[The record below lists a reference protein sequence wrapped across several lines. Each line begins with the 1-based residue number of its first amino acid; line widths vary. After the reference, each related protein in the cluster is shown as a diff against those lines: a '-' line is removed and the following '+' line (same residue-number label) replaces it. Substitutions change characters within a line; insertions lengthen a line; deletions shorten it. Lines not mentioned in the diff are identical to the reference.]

1 MTTTHVQPA
10 MKARVERLDGFY
22 AIFAVLFAVFMF
34 LALLG
39 ALLQGDWRSLLPG
52 AEGARS
58 VWHGVKASVYT
69 VISQLS

>member
-1 MTTTHVQPA
+1 MTTTHVQTTTKP
-10 MKARVERLDGFY
+10 RVERLDGFH
-22 AIFAVLFAVFMF
+22 AIFIVTFAVFLF

-39 ALLQGDWRSLLPG
+39 ALLQGDWRTLLPG

-69 VISQLS
+69 VISQV